1 MASKFLLS
9 DIILQMTNKKILI
22 IEDESSIRE
31 TIVYNLK
38 KEGYSVLTASDGDT
52 GLWICR
58 RKNPDLVILD
68 LMIPKIPGEKVC
80 SILREEKN
88 FVPILIL
95 SAKDRTTDKITGLE
109 IGADDYLTKPF
120 SLEELIA
127 RIKALLR
134 RSEDFISK
142 EQPKQSL
149 PALKLNNLIINFEG
163 CEIIKN
169 KQKINISRKELE
181 LLKILIKN
189 SNKVLTRE
197 ILISKVWGDDFYGD
211 DKTLDVHIRWL
222 REKIEDNPGKP
233 QYIRTIRG
241 IGYKFILGKN

>member
-1 MASKFLLS
+1 
-9 DIILQMTNKKILI
+9 MTNKKILI
-22 IEDESSIRE
+22 IEDEPSIRE
-31 TIVYNLK
+31 TIAYNLK
-38 KEGYSVLTASDGDT
+38 KEGYQVFTAFDGEM
-52 GLWICR
+52 GLWLV
-58 RKNPDLVILD
+58 RKKFPDLVILD

-127 RIKALLR
+127 RVKALLR

-142 EQPKQSL
+142 EQPEPSL
-149 PALKLNNLIINFEG
+149 PVLKLNNLIINFES

-189 SNKVLTRE
+189 SNKVVTRK
-197 ILISKVWGDDFYGD
+197 ILINKVWGDDFYGE

-233 QYIRTIRG
+233 QYIKTVRG